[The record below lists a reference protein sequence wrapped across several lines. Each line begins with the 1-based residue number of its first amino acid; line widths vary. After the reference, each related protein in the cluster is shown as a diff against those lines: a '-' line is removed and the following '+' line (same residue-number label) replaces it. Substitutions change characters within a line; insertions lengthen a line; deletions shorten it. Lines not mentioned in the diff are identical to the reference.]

1 MSLYGIKDSANVTL
15 RDPKTRKPVLYA
27 DYCNQTSLNMSSDA
41 VYAMKKTAKA
51 ISWDTNREGT
61 LTMEMQV
68 FDLKWIALLFGQSVT
83 SSALDWAKREIVK
96 LSAGLVLEVSE
107 TIKEDSVS
115 LFKLGADGISL
126 GEEIVNEA
134 GVEPAAFD
142 VDGNQITLASGTAGD
157 EYCVFYLTEK
167 GADVGRS
174 FTVDNE
180 KFPQG
185 YQATFD
191 TMIRDTNQ
199 EDHFVQFEFYNL
211 KPKSSLDLTLS
222 AEDVCT
228 LSIEWDVL
236 VDNKNR
242 YFTFNYLDED
252 GEAEV
257 LSEYTVKFDN
267 NGDAT
272 FDQGIVVSGG
282 KTVVIPMPI
291 PGEVSGKHCVGWTD
305 ADGNQYGVNGTTL
318 TLKAPASGTT
328 IELTAQFE
336 DNA

>member
-15 RDPKTRKPVLYA
+15 RDPKSGKPILFA

-83 SSALDWAKREIVK
+83 PGALDWAKREVVALASGAK
-96 LSAGLVLEVSE
+96 LTVSE
-107 TIKEDSVS
+107 DIKDGSVT
-115 LFKLGADGISL
+115 LYKLGSDGISL
-126 GEEIVNEA
+126 GEEIDAALFEVTADANEHNR
-134 GVEPAAFD
+134 VIELTS
-142 VDGNQITLASGTAGD
+142 GNVGD
-157 EYCVFYLTEK
+157 EYCVFYLTAK
-167 GADVGRS
+167 GADIGRS

-185 YQATFD
+185 YKATFD

-252 GEAEV
+252 GAVEELV
-257 LSEYTVKFDN
+257 EYTVKFDN
-267 NGDAT
+267 NGDDT
-272 FDQGIVVSGG
+272 FDQGIKVAGG
-282 KTVVIPMPI
+282 STVVIPMPI
-291 PGEVSGKHCVGWTD
+291 PGTVDGKHCVGWKD
-305 ADGNQYGVNGTTL
+305 ADDNEYGIEGSTL
-318 TLKAPASGTT
+318 TLKAPTSGTT

-336 DNA
+336 DD